1 MYKIFVTFIDDAY
14 SFMVQMPL
22 KHKIMTLRDD
32 VVFLGFL
39 YQWWIYPAD
48 TSRPNEFGFLYATG
62 KEDNDPVDTIWEKG
76 TSRNGVSLIS
86 LTNE

>member
-14 SFMVQMPL
+14 SLMVQMPL

-39 YQWWIYPAD
+39 YQWWIYPTD
-48 TSRPNEFGFLYATG
+48 KLRPNEFGFLYS
-62 KEDNDPVDTIWEKG
+62 EDNDASDITGADQPSGNKD
-76 TSRNGVSLIS
+76 VSLSSIQ
-86 LTNE
+86 E